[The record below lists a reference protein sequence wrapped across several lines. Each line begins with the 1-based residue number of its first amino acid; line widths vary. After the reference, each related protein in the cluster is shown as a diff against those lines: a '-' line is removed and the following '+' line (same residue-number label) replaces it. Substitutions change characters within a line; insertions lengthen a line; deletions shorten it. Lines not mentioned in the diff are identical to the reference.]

1 MIFASVLWGSF
12 APRRIAPRRT
22 APRRTAPLRSAP
34 RRAALLH
41 PTPRRSAL
49 CRTIGIVAVCAT
61 TVARI
66 ESATGCET
74 MISPTSPRASSE
86 PKKAATSAGGIFAST
101 TRKFAPAASRCPM
114 PASKKPVTVSS
125 AGGASGGARERER
138 KRASARL
145 RARARAEGR
154 EGKNAAGAAVVAVI
168 VVVDVAAVI
177 VVVGGQTEAQRR
189 VQLCEQGG
197 LASALA
203 AAAPARA
210 ARRRVRAH
218 APSPITAISFPGSS
232 TSAASPEE
240 AIRRGL
246 REPRGGCGER
256 TSDGVDDEPRKEAVV
271 VSLAL
276 ACPYCTS
283 SVPTHS
289 RQAPFRRLIRQS
301 IRRPAAY
308 ARAAHQTKA

>member
-1 MIFASVLWGSF
+1 MIFFAKRVAGSF

-22 APRRTAPLRSAP
+22 APLRAAP
-34 RRAALLH
+34 RRAALRH
-41 PTPRRSAL
+41 PAPRRSAL

-125 AGGASGGARERER
+125 AGGAGGGARERER
-138 KRASARL
+138 KRASARV

-154 EGKNAAGAAVVAVI
+154 EGKNAAVAAVVAVI

-177 VVVGGQTEAQRR
+177 VVGGGQTEAQRR
-189 VQLCEQGG
+189 VSC
-197 LASALA
+197 AS
-203 AAAPARA
+203 R
-210 ARRRVRAH
+210 
-218 APSPITAISFPGSS
+218 
-232 TSAASPEE
+232 AASPT
-240 AIRRGL
+240 RSPL
-246 REPRGGCGER
+246 
-256 TSDGVDDEPRKEAVV
+256 
-271 VSLAL
+271 
-276 ACPYCTS
+276 
-283 SVPTHS
+283 
-289 RQAPFRRLIRQS
+289 RRLRAQPGAAS
-301 IRRPAAY
+301 ARTHRRRSRRSAFPGPRPRRRRRRRPSGAA
-308 ARAAHQTKA
+308 